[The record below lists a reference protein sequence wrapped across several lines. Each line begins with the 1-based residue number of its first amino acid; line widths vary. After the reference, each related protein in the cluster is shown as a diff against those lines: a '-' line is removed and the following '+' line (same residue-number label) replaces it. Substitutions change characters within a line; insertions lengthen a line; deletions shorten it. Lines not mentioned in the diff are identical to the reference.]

1 MILFIKDER
10 EKKMAVLDIKIDDLD
25 DILNKNEKVFV
36 DVWATWCM
44 SCKVMSPI
52 FEDISDKYSN
62 ILFVRIEADGDNVVG
77 EKLDVKS
84 IPSFLVF
91 KEGALID
98 KKTGMMTVDDLEEMV
113 SSYALLSTK
122 V

>member
-1 MILFIKDER
+1 MK
-10 EKKMAVLDIKIDDLD
+10 EKRKMAVLDIKIDDLD